1 MNEPR
6 KKLIQKL
13 QYKYRLIVINDESFE
28 EKISVKLTPL
38 NLFVVFS
45 TLLVMV
51 SVFTILAIFYTPL
64 KEYVPGYTSTETKRN
79 IRQLLY
85 KTDSL
90 TNALKAKE
98 SYYQNVINIL
108 QGGDGLNDTLQR
120 NQEKTPKNSS
130 KPVGYEQKFRKD
142 FESEQAGVG
151 STQLAGK
158 KKVGT
163 PSGDYFLFNPTE
175 GLISKPFNAADM
187 HYAIDIASKYQ
198 NPVKAVKEGTVLLSG
213 WIPQTGNTLV
223 VQHKNNL
230 VTIYK
235 HNAANLKKVGN
246 FVNAGEVIALVGNS
260 GEFTTGAH
268 LHFEM
273 WENGKPLNPANFL
286 NLN

>member
-6 KKLIQKL
+6 KKLIHKL

-51 SVFTILAIFYTPL
+51 SILTILAIFYTPL

-90 TNALKAKE
+90 ANALKAKE

-108 QGGDGLNDTLQR
+108 QGGDGLNDTIVR
-120 NQEKTPKNSS
+120 SS
-130 KPVGYEQKFRKD
+130 GKSNKINTKSTSYESEFRKQY
-142 FESEQAGVG
+142 EEEQLKVG
-151 STQLAGK
+151 SAKIVNAK
-158 KKVGT
+158 KNVNQAA
-163 PSGDYFLFNPTE
+163 SYFLFNPTE
-175 GLISKPFNAADM
+175 GLISKPFNMAES
-187 HYAIDIASKYQ
+187 HYAIDIATKYQ
-198 NPVKAVKEGTVLLSG
+198 NPVKAVKEGTILLSG
-213 WIPQTGNTLV
+213 WIPQTGHTLV

-235 HNAANLKKVGN
+235 HNAVNLKKVGN

-260 GEFTTGAH
+260 GEYTTGAH

-273 WENGKPLNPANFL
+273 WENGKPLNPAEYL